1 MMLKAHQK
9 FQLNHNQI
17 YIIVHR
23 SWLKMNRVLRASL
36 RVPHPRL
43 SFLFFW
49 QKQKKHSPTV
59 PHLKLPF
66 MPSSEKK
73 SLRPRI
79 YARSYPRRIRP
90 YQKRW
95 KDIKIILFLS
105 NPDVSFYEVEEH
117 KHNFVSLSGSWCKLY
132 LGLANELCQT
142 IGDELFF
149 FTWHIFLAVGKTQD
163 LPSKIW

>member
-43 SFLFFW
+43 PFLFFLA
-49 QKQKKHSPTV
+49 KIEKTFSNSSPSQV
-59 PHLKLPF
+59 AIYAKF
-66 MPSSEKK
+66 GKK

-132 LGLANELCQT
+132 PGLANELCQT

-149 FTWHIFLAVGKTQD
+149 YLACFF
-163 LPSKIW
+163 

>member
-23 SWLKMNRVLRASL
+23 SWLKMNSESISKSSPSQVAILI
-36 RVPHPRL
+36 
-43 SFLFFW
+43 FLAKTEKTFSNS
-49 QKQKKHSPTV
+49 SPSQV
-59 PHLKLPF
+59 AIYAKF
-66 MPSSEKK
+66 GKK

-79 YARSYPRRIRP
+79 YARSYLRRIRP

-117 KHNFVSLSGSWCKLY
+117 KHNFVSLSGS
-132 LGLANELCQT
+132 
-142 IGDELFF
+142 
-149 FTWHIFLAVGKTQD
+149 
-163 LPSKIW
+163 